1 MRGGGGWDGRGPER
15 GGRHAT
21 RRGPGDTGQ
30 GRVALGT
37 SLPSRGL
44 GDHLQAPKPG
54 ATAGQGCPGQTDAC
68 RLRGP
73 SRQGVRA
80 VGTPGRFARAP
91 GRGSQSAAARVVQP
105 ESCPEGPVRSRGPGC
120 WAGCCEGR
128 TARPG
133 CPRPARP
140 WALDPGGQW
149 GCGWGRCGKVG
160 KATTQGLGIALVG
173 HREGLGQGRPPGPAP
188 ASCPGKL
195 KGFSFIRTVSGRWG
209 PGSVPVVCQRLP

>member
-1 MRGGGGWDGRGPER
+1 MTIFRVPPGSQAQSFSRTGVSW
-15 GGRHAT
+15 AN
-21 RRGPGDTGQ
+21 RR
-30 GRVALGT
+30 
-37 SLPSRGL
+37 LPS
-44 GDHLQAPKPG
+44 A
-54 ATAGQGCPGQTDAC
+54 
-68 RLRGP
+68 GP

-80 VGTPGRFARAP
+80 VGTPPPGRSARAR
-91 GRGSQSAAARVVQP
+91 GRGSQRGQGSAASQVRSCCQPLLGAGPDVSPGWLQP
-105 ESCPEGPVRSRGPGC
+105 ESCPEGPVRSRGPGG

-128 TARPG
+128 TTWPG
-133 CPRPARP
+133 CPRPEGP

-173 HREGLGQGRPPGPAP
+173 HREGLGQGRPPGPVP